1 VGIIR
6 EPRVPFTPAQSA
18 DSAKASAANLGI
30 EIERRHDQ
38 IQRYKG
44 EDTDNPLG
52 SAGWD
57 QMNISEPFIYRPV
70 ATSLLAAALAF
81 VGIAAFPFPPFA
93 SLPQID
99 FPTIQITATLA
110 GASAEI
116 MAVSVATPLERQLSQ
131 IPGVTQMASLSTLGA
146 TQVVVQFD
154 LNRNIDA
161 AAQDVQAAISVAGKT
176 LPQSLTIPPTYRKVN
191 PADPPIL
198 ILGGR
203 SETLPLPRIN
213 EYLDSFLAQQISQI
227 PGVAQASIGGDRRP
241 SIRIQVDPAM
251 LASIG
256 LTLEEIRTAIVNAT
270 TASPKGTLNTE
281 DTGFIIAANDQIT
294 DAELFNDVI
303 LAYRNG
309 APIRVRDVGQAVADA
324 SNVNL
329 AGYQNNQLGVLL
341 NVSKQP
347 GANVIDTVDQI
358 KAQLPRLTANLPP
371 ALKIQTILDRTET
384 IRASVH
390 DVEFTLMLTIGLVV
404 IVILIFLRNLWATL
418 IPGMTIPLA
427 LLGSFAAM
435 YALNFSLNNLSLMA
449 LTIAVG
455 FVVDD
460 AIVVVENIYR
470 HVEHGSSVLDA
481 ALKGSREIAFTVLS
495 ISLSLVAAFIPLLL
509 MGGIIG
515 RIFREFALTVTA
527 SITVSG
533 IISLS
538 LAPMLCSRLMKRA
551 SGDHGRLFRMI
562 EKGFDTALSAYSRT
576 LDIVLRH
583 QAITLGVFFATLA
596 LTVVLAVQIPKGF
609 FPIQDTGLI
618 TAVSEAGQD
627 VPPFKMM
634 RLQRELGD
642 VILNDPDVQAFASQ
656 TGKYRKYWALYDCI
670 ETVQSTQILRVGGHR
685 ATEA

>member
-81 VGIAAFPFPPFA
+81 VGIAAFPFLPVA

-404 IVILIFLRNLWATL
+404 IVILIFLRNLWAIL

-481 ALKGSREIAFTVLS
+481 ALKGSREIACG
-495 ISLSLVAAFIPLLL
+495 PQ
-509 MGGIIG
+509 GITRN
-515 RIFREFALTVTA
+515 RIHGVVDQPVPRSCIHSALA
-527 SITVSG
+527 
-533 IISLS
+533 
-538 LAPMLCSRLMKRA
+538 
-551 SGDHGRLFRMI
+551 HGRHHRTDISRIRFDGH
-562 EKGFDTALSAYSRT
+562 GFDHCFRYYLAVARAHALFSPDETSIRRPRPTLSYDRKRLRYSIIR
-576 LDIVLRH
+576 LFANARHCAAPPSHHVGRVLRH
-583 QAITLGVFFATLA
+583 LGVD
-596 LTVVLAVQIPKGF
+596 G
-609 FPIQDTGLI
+609 
-618 TAVSEAGQD
+618 
-627 VPPFKMM
+627 
-634 RLQRELGD
+634 
-642 VILNDPDVQAFASQ
+642 
-656 TGKYRKYWALYDCI
+656 
-670 ETVQSTQILRVGGHR
+670 RVGVSNSQGLFSDSRHR
-685 ATEA
+685 TNYRCLRGGAGCSSI